1 MAKIVSECS
10 VFGNTN
16 LIPIAQ
22 LSPALASITS
32 QSIEA
37 VVTLTW
43 PFNSASSSITFLLSE
58 PDFRLRKEKGQVRVQ
73 FSGSCGKIITKE
85 RVSSGD
91 RLVVGLEGVEWIK
104 DDLSMTVP
112 GNSIEYK
119 LRFSERLLLQFQREG
134 QNEIKKICVDH
145 PSREDF
151 ASSSDILNSE
161 PEYTLRSAE
170 SSKILDN
177 PLLAQNIIE
186 DDLYSSPAFLKRARM
201 SYGSL
206 FDSALDDFSG
216 ADGTEQGFGRKRT
229 RLSSNRGYDYRSFS
243 SEEDRE
249 DNIAEI
255 STRLKES
262 TKSSIPPAMKDEAV
276 QTYSENCEERLESI
290 ETTQLLKSECSD
302 SSKFISN
309 EKSSEGRLVPEDEF
323 TLTSNKNLAPIIHDL
338 VPKPPEHKH
347 LVSREIPQPSLISQF
362 LTHKDAE
369 QMHRKP
375 ILKIIGPK
383 TSSINPDI
391 DTHTDGEEINESDHK
406 SNEDNKLDL
415 KRISSRSK
423 IESISQARGMN
434 DKETRTDRINFI
446 ISDNVQTRGSE
457 SRISEAK
464 VPTSK
469 QLDNEETAVELTENG
484 LRVST
489 KLKSSEEPESDRS
502 IPLSNS
508 KFIATDLSDRDKS
521 PTHDLSDQSSIS
533 GNETGIHSNIKVL
546 SSDSHISTVSSN
558 TSLIE
563 KTNRVKGVITRS
575 KLQESSRV
583 LDDSQSIN
591 KSITKIREFSTDIT
605 RVCEDYSCEKEAGTD
620 DIEEQEKNSG
630 EEENSS
636 QEYSDLITPSFAY
649 TDYNE
654 YEDELFY
661 VGQDSSSP
669 AGYEN
674 SREDYERNSFSEEE
688 KEIFCYISEEESPT
702 IINLL
707 SSDDEEEPNAEPMSP
722 SLISDHE
729 DSINGTEDERE
740 DEISLEE
747 KQDNAL
753 GEKDLISDSKRTE
766 LLVNPH
772 RNDRDIITLIEIE
785 CPEKKQKQPTL
796 QILGSEEEKNEKL
809 NKNSIFLKSTEDE
822 TIAVDAD
829 FANKEISRVDKITK
843 SQKDNPRLLHLEE
856 GVKSKDSLDIENKL
870 ISGANPEASSKL
882 PHEGLICDKNSLDI
896 EEVPYFLSHQQNDYV
911 GLSPESS
918 LPKPGKLDNDTQC
931 DTESVKPRTPS
942 KTDLPTTGTINSR
955 LRGHEASIELALS
968 SMSSPSKKQSPSV
981 IDMKLNIA
989 RTLRTELSE
998 YTSLK
1003 LLRYHLNKKLDV
1015 FAIITSSP
1023 APPKRV
1029 KGGPK
1034 DYLLSFNITDPTIA
1048 PGNTTR
1054 VQIFR
1059 PCQEALPLVD
1069 FGDGILLRN
1078 FQVLIEK
1085 RLFFLRSKTGEGSSW
1100 AVFKGAGEIQIRG
1113 PPVELSA
1120 VEVEYVSD
1128 LKNWFSELDTVAH
1141 EKISRANQKST
1152 ASTK

>member
-1 MAKIVSECS
+1 MANIVSELS
-10 VFGNTN
+10 FFDKTN

-37 VVTLTW
+37 IVSLTW
-43 PFNSASSSITFLLSE
+43 PYNSASSSITFLLSE

-104 DDLSMTVP
+104 DDLSMTIP

-119 LRFSERLLLQFQREG
+119 LRFSERLLFQFQREG
-134 QNEIKKICVDH
+134 QNEIQKICVDH

-151 ASSSDILNSE
+151 ASSSNILNSE

-170 SSKILDN
+170 SPKILDN

-186 DDLYSSPAFLKRARM
+186 DNLYTSPAFLKRARM

-206 FDSALDDFSG
+206 FDSALDDFSE
-216 ADGTEQGFGRKRT
+216 ADGTVQGFGRKRT
-229 RLSSNRGYDYRSFS
+229 RLSSNRGYDYRSSS

-249 DNIAEI
+249 ENIAEI
-255 STRLKES
+255 STRLIES
-262 TKSSIPPAMKDEAV
+262 TKSSIPPAMIDEAV
-276 QTYSENCEERLESI
+276 QTYSDNCEERLGSI

-309 EKSSEGRLVPEDEF
+309 EKSSEGQLVLEDEF
-323 TLTSNKNLAPIIHDL
+323 TLTSNKNLAPISHDL

-347 LVSREIPQPSLISQF
+347 LVSREIPQPSLISQS
-362 LTHKDAE
+362 LSYNNAE
-369 QMHRKP
+369 QLHRKP
-375 ILKIIGPK
+375 IFKIIGPK
-383 TSSINPDI
+383 TSSMNPDI

-406 SNEDNKLDL
+406 SDEYNKLDL

-434 DKETRTDRINFI
+434 DVEIPTDRVNFI
-446 ISDNVQTRGSE
+446 NSDNVQTRESE
-457 SRISEAK
+457 PCIPEAK
-464 VPTSK
+464 VPTSN
-469 QLDNEETAVELTENG
+469 QLDNEATAVELTENE

-502 IPLSNS
+502 TPLSNS
-508 KFIATDLSDRDKS
+508 KFIAT
-521 PTHDLSDQSSIS
+521 DLSDQSSIS

-546 SSDSHISTVSSN
+546 SSDSHIFTVSSS
-558 TSLIE
+558 TPLIE
-563 KTNRVKGVITRS
+563 KTNRVKGVITRP

-591 KSITKIREFSTDIT
+591 KSITKIREISTDIT
-605 RVCEDYSCEKEAGTD
+605 RVCEDYSCEKETGTD
-620 DIEEQEKNSG
+620 DIEKQEKNSG

-654 YEDELFY
+654 YEDEIFY

-688 KEIFCYISEEESPT
+688 KEIFCYISEEESPA

-707 SSDDEEEPNAEPMSP
+707 SSDDEEEPNVKPMSP
-722 SLISDHE
+722 SLISDQE
-729 DSINGTEDERE
+729 DLTNGTEDERE

-747 KQDNAL
+747 EEEEDNAF
-753 GEKDLISDSKRTE
+753 GEKDLLSDSKRTE
-766 LLVNPH
+766 HLVNPH
-772 RNDRDIITLIEIE
+772 RNDRDITTLIQIE

-796 QILGSEEEKNEKL
+796 QIVGSKEEKNKKL
-809 NKNSIFLKSTEDE
+809 NKNSIFLNSTEDE
-822 TIAVDAD
+822 PIAVDAG
-829 FANKEISRVDKITK
+829 FTNQEISRVDKITK
-843 SQKDNPRLLHLEE
+843 SQKDNPRLLHREE
-856 GVKSKDSLDIENKL
+856 RVKSKDSLDIENKL
-870 ISGANPEASSKL
+870 ISGASPEASSKL
-882 PHEGLICDKNSLDI
+882 PHKGLICDKNSIDI
-896 EEVPYFLSHQQNDYV
+896 GEEVPYFLSHQQNDYV
-911 GLSPESS
+911 ELSPESA

-931 DTESVKPRTPS
+931 DTGSVEPRTPQ
-942 KTDLPTTGTINSR
+942 KTDLSSTDTIKSR
-955 LRGHEASIELALS
+955 LRGHDASIELALS

-981 IDMKLNIA
+981 IDMKLNLA

-1069 FGDGILLRN
+1069 IGDGILLRN

-1100 AVFKGAGEIQIRG
+1100 AVFKSAGEIQIKG

-1128 LKNWFSELDTVAH
+1128 LKNWFSELDTVAQ
-1141 EKISRANQKST
+1141 EKISRANEKST